1 MATRRPDWEARL
13 IALIAANSKR
23 PYTFA
28 QWDCLFFPAAAV
40 KAVTGKDHGRGHRGK
55 YRSAASA
62 SRYLR
67 SLGFDSPEQFLDSLF
82 DEKPIG
88 FAQRGDLVLGS
99 DGIPGVCI
107 GDVALSVG
115 EGSAGLVR
123 VPRAQWVKAW
133 AVGDHH
139 SGECASITDGGDHFG

>member
-1 MATRRPDWEARL
+1 MSHRHPLWEQRL
-13 IALIAANSKR
+13 VGLIEKSRER
-23 PYTFA
+23 PYA
-28 QWDCLFFPAAAV
+28 YGRHDCLLWPAAAV

-99 DGIPGVCI
+99 DGIPAVCI

-115 EGSAGLVR
+115 DGSAGLVR

-139 SGECASITDGGDHFG
+139 SGEMAP